1 MVYNKKAHDKYGFS
15 LMVICWEYIG
25 ERVFIE
31 LKKHQKMVGWQ
42 TNGAM
47 VWIES
52 NKICW
57 NFGKY
62 IEYLFSSNDT

>member
-31 LKKHQKMVGWQ
+31 LKKHQKMVG
-42 TNGAM
+42 
-47 VWIES
+47 
-52 NKICW
+52 
-57 NFGKY
+57 
-62 IEYLFSSNDT
+62 